1 MKNHSQFSKQP
12 NLGMRDDELSLR
24 DVLDFLKQAW
34 RWLAAGATA
43 GLIGA
48 VGLVLITPSQYE
60 VTAVIQPA
68 TVGLPTTTT
77 TTTTKGADV
86 EPVVQTLERLK
97 IATFYTSE
105 MVQVCQVASAHAL
118 ASGLKPSLVKGNS
131 LIQLNYRATSKAE
144 AEACVN
150 AVVARL
156 AKSQSMIVAPIIKT
170 LEEQLAQSRL
180 RLREAKEFQAQL
192 EKRAASAD
200 TSSLLML
207 SALAKR
213 EEIEHLQKQI
223 LELEVQLSAPL
234 TQPLQLLEPIYAS
247 EWPVATKRLSTLA
260 GGVFGGLVLGGLAF
274 FARRSWQ
281 VRQA

>member
-1 MKNHSQFSKQP
+1 
-12 NLGMRDDELSLR
+12 MRDGELSLR

-48 VGLVLITPSQYE
+48 AGLEMITPSQYE
-60 VTAVIQPA
+60 VIAVVQPA
-68 TVGLPTTTT
+68 TVGLPTT

-105 MVQVCQVASAHAL
+105 MVQVCQVASAHTL
-118 ASGLKPSLVKGNS
+118 ASGLKSSLVKGNS

-156 AKSQSMIVAPIIKT
+156 AKSQAMIVAPIIKT

-223 LELEVQLSAPL
+223 LELEVLLSAPL
-234 TQPLQLLEPIYAS
+234 TQPLQLLEPIYAP

-274 FARRSWQ
+274 FARRTWR
-281 VRQA
+281 VPRV